1 MDFKIFRN
9 KTLSTSKDKMLLAQP
24 TMLFRTLDPNEYA
37 MVAKHIVTE
46 DDIVRPDLI
55 SVKHYG
61 GTDGLDIILKFNG
74 ISDPFSIMPDEVIY
88 VPIDSIPYYKL
99 ESPSIHEDNPIK
111 NQFLKTKRLSKT
123 DQRRVAALKKKYNK
137 ETLLPPNVI
146 PVGRKNYE
154 FDGTNVRLGM
164 GPQTDPVVNSIISD
178 INKIN
183 DDNIESDNIK
193 DDSTN
198 NNTLVIDVND
208 NSQNENNNTVSSN
221 TGVSGNNDTIS
232 DVNSYEDTLNENS
245 GTNGNDGVDGNSGDR
260 EDNADGLGGNIPD
273 TSSPSSD
280 NDIADNPDSP
290 CSK

>member
-74 ISDPFSIMPDEVIY
+74 ISDPFSIMPGETIY
-88 VPIDSIPYYKL
+88 VPVDTIPYYRL
-99 ESPSIHEDNPIK
+99 ETPDMYEDNPIK

-123 DQRRVAALKKKYNK
+123 DQRRIEALKKKYNK
-137 ETLLPPNVI
+137 ESLLPPNVI

-154 FDGTNVRLGM
+154 FDGTDVRLGM
-164 GPQTDPVVNSIISD
+164 GPQTDPVVNSILSEM
-178 INKIN
+178 KKAAT
-183 DDNIESDNIK
+183 SDNDNLTDIH
-193 DDSTN
+193 
-198 NNTLVIDVND
+198 NTPDII
-208 NSQNENNNTVSSN
+208 SQNENN
-221 TGVSGNNDTIS
+221 IS
-232 DVNSYEDTLNENS
+232 DDNSYEDDLINNA
-245 GTNGNDGVDGNSGDR
+245 NGNGGDR
-260 EDNADGLGGNIPD
+260 DNNGIETIEIEN
-273 TSSPSSD
+273 
-280 NDIADNPDSP
+280 NDIADELGGEIPDGDAPASTDDPSIDEADSP
-290 CSK
+290 CAK

>member
-74 ISDPFSIMPDEVIY
+74 ISDPFSIMPGEIIY
-88 VPIDSIPYYKL
+88 VPVDSIPYYKL
-99 ESPSIHEDNPIK
+99 ETPKMHEDNPIK

-123 DQRRVAALKKKYNK
+123 DQRRIVALKKKYNK
-137 ETLLPPNVI
+137 ESLLPPNVI

-154 FDGTNVRLGM
+154 FDGTDVRLGM
-164 GPQTDPVVNSIISD
+164 GPQTDPVVNSILGEMNKTNEDDISNNTSGGVNVSGD
-178 INKIN
+178 
-183 DDNIESDNIK
+183 DDNTELIV
-193 DDSTN
+193 DS
-198 NNTLVIDVND
+198 ND
-208 NSQNENNNTVSSN
+208 TSQNESDGTITGGNTDEDNLNNNSG
-221 TGVSGNNDTIS
+221 GVVDL
-232 DVNSYEDTLNENS
+232 DLEVDEDRT
-245 GTNGNDGVDGNSGDR
+245 DGADDIGGD
-260 EDNADGLGGNIPD
+260 IPD
-273 TSSPSSD
+273 NDAPVSD
-280 NDIADNPDSP
+280 SDDSIDNPDSP
-290 CSK
+290 CAK